1 MISSSR
7 LIAVRHAPHTHTH
20 TRLHSVSHA
29 LQKRARKSPCEFEAK
44 LIKPDMSEGNCGI
57 TRVKCL
63 LNKTQMRRRL
73 TSRRAVA
80 TTAKE
85 REVAQQDTL
94 YSLKFSFC
102 CVVYYNSSLSLVWS
116 TRSQVHEVQIPH
128 QLLDVFVKY
137 LLLRYVAV

>member
-20 TRLHSVSHA
+20 RHKGTHTWSHSLLHA
-29 LQKRARKSPCEFEAK
+29 LQKRARKSPCVFEAK

-73 TSRRAVA
+73 TSRRAVT
-80 TTAKE
+80 TTAKVL
-85 REVAQQDTL
+85 EVAQQDTL
-94 YSLKFSFC
+94 HYLELNFIFLT
-102 CVVYYNSSLSLVWS
+102 YYNSSLRLLWS
-116 TRSQVHEVQIPH
+116 TLYSLVHEVQIPNSYFKC
-128 QLLDVFVKY
+128 L
-137 LLLRYVAV
+137 